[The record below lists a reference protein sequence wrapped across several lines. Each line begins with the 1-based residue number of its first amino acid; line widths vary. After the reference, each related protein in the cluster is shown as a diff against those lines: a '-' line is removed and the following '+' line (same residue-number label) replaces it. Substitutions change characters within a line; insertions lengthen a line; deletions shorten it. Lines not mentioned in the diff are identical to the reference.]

1 MGELSKYAL
10 FDGRL
15 YTCLGIIPH
24 VRDGLVSA
32 VVLCESPEGERRY
45 ATGEEWS
52 CASRAFDEE
61 ASAQGLVT
69 AASPAPDKLRLFRSL
84 FKGREDV
91 HAHGYRRRDGGHR
104 LCAGLR

>member
-1 MGELSKYAL
+1 MEELSKYAL

-15 YTCLGIIPH
+15 YRCLGMLPH
-24 VRDGLVSA
+24 VGGGPTPS
-32 VVLCESPEGERRY
+32 VVICESPEGDRRY

-52 CASRAFDEE
+52 RVARAFDEE

-69 AASPAPDKLRLFRSL
+69 AVSPAPDKLSLFRSL

-91 HAHGYRRRDGGHR
+91 H
-104 LCAGLR
+104 